1 LRALQADENPAQSGN
16 FFSSIRLTTE
26 GDTAVVEEAQKDLPS
41 LSDLSILVVDD
52 DPSVVRGMTRVLRAL
67 GAGVTGVA
75 SMREARVSLAENAP
89 DAVLADLQLKDG
101 TGLELLP
108 DYLARKP
115 DGAFYMITGHGSV
128 DNAVEA
134 LRQGARHYFEKPV
147 DPLALAQHLAEDLA
161 DLQAGSDLDEQLAP
175 YLIFCDPAMKEALID
190 VPRFATSTEPVLI
203 QGETGT
209 GKELIARAL
218 HGLGS
223 RSQGPFVA
231 INCGAIPESML
242 EAELFGFEK
251 GAFTGASR
259 QHRGRFEQAHGGT
272 LFLDEIGEMPP
283 AAQVSL
289 LRVIEERLV
298 HRLGGERGVAVDV
311 RVVAATHRPLEE
323 RVDSGLFRE
332 DLLFRLNVLLVRL
345 PPLRE
350 RPRDIELLAKHFLAN
365 SLRDMSWK
373 GVPPTLGLGALAL
386 LASRP
391 WPGNVRELRNLMAR
405 LAVRLPEGVRE
416 ISAKLLL
423 PLLPAGTVAAVA
435 EEGVRIPKGTTLADA
450 EWLLID
456 AALKDAGYNRSRA
469 AKQLGIGERTL
480 RRKLNKS

>member
-1 LRALQADENPAQSGN
+1 
-16 FFSSIRLTTE
+16 
-26 GDTAVVEEAQKDLPS
+26 
-41 LSDLSILVVDD
+41 
-52 DPSVVRGMTRVLRAL
+52 
-67 GAGVTGVA
+67 
-75 SMREARVSLAENAP
+75 
-89 DAVLADLQLKDG
+89 
-101 TGLELLP
+101 
-108 DYLARKP
+108 
-115 DGAFYMITGHGSV
+115 
-128 DNAVEA
+128 
-134 LRQGARHYFEKPV
+134 
-147 DPLALAQHLAEDLA
+147 
-161 DLQAGSDLDEQLAP
+161 
-175 YLIFCDPAMKEALID
+175 
-190 VPRFATSTEPVLI
+190 
-203 QGETGT
+203 
-209 GKELIARAL
+209 
-218 HGLGS
+218 
-223 RSQGPFVA
+223 
-231 INCGAIPESML
+231 
-242 EAELFGFEK
+242 
-251 GAFTGASR
+251 
-259 QHRGRFEQAHGGT
+259 
-272 LFLDEIGEMPP
+272 
-283 AAQVSL
+283 
-289 LRVIEERLV
+289 
-298 HRLGGERGVAVDV
+298 
-311 RVVAATHRPLEE
+311 VVAATHRPLEE

-332 DLLFRLNVLLVRL
+332 DLLFRLNVLLIRL
-345 PPLRE
+345 PPLCE

>member
-1 LRALQADENPAQSGN
+1 M
-16 FFSSIRLTTE
+16 
-26 GDTAVVEEAQKDLPS
+26 VEEAKKDLPS
-41 LSDLSILVVDD
+41 LSGLSLLVVDD
-52 DPSVVRGMTRVLRAL
+52 DASVIRGMTRVLSGL
-67 GAGVTGVA
+67 GADVTGVA
-75 SMREARVSLAENAP
+75 SVREARLSLAESAP

-108 DYLARKP
+108 DYLGRQP
-115 DGAFYMITGHGSV
+115 GGAFYMITGHGSV

-147 DPLALAQHLAEDLA
+147 DPLALARHLAVDLA
-161 DLQAGSDLDEQLAP
+161 DLQASRDLDEQLAP
-175 YLIFCDPAMKEALID
+175 YLIFCDPTMKDALID
-190 VPRFATSTEPVLI
+190 VPRFAASAEPVLI

-209 GKELIARAL
+209 GKELVARAL

-231 INCGAIPESML
+231 INCGAIPETML

-259 QHRGRFEQAHGGT
+259 QHQGRFEQAHKGT
-272 LFLDEIGEMPP
+272 LFLDEIGEMQP

-289 LRVIEERLV
+289 LRVLEERIV
-298 HRLGGERGVAVDV
+298 YRIGGARGTPVDV

-323 RVDSGLFRE
+323 RVDSGLFRQ

-350 RPRDIELLAKHFLAN
+350 RPRDIELLARHFLAS
-365 SLRDMSWK
+365 SLRDMNWQ
-373 GVPPTLGLGALAL
+373 GVPPTLAADALSL
-386 LASRP
+386 LAGHP
-391 WPGNVRELRNLMAR
+391 WPGNVRELRNLTAR
-405 LAVRLPEGVRE
+405 LVVRLPEGVRK
-416 ISAKLLL
+416 IGAKLLA
-423 PLLPAGTVAAVA
+423 PLLPAGTAATA
-435 EEGVRIPKGTTLADA
+435 ADEGVLIPKGTTLADA

-456 AALKDAGYNRSRA
+456 AALKDSGYNRSKA

-480 RRKLNKS
+480 RRKLNES